1 MLACINYLYI
11 HDLTGS
17 NIQDIFVHDY
27 LLYTRVRVMKKWL
40 RELLDEFLPS
50 VESLRDTPSDRAAA
64 QRWADWM
71 KGKWVERGL
80 VELKQQ
86 KVPMNDTRNA
96 IKALDPSHVAL
107 EYMNFTPEEWTIVNE
122 PLEQRVADRNENIQ
136 LIDDPQAIVDKATEL
151 LDSREWS
158 EVAAGLAVL
167 TGRRSSE
174 LLHTANFTYKTA
186 FSVIFTG
193 ALKRRGE
200 PVTLRFEIP
209 TLASADKVIAALS
222 KVRAYVDTEG
232 MDNRQVNDKY
242 GPGVVKACDRHFCE
256 LVPHREGR
264 DNLYTHLFRCIYARI
279 ATHFYAPPTLSD
291 IEYMAT
297 IMGHFQILDAKN
309 PTLKRSLVSSRHY
322 NDYRIGDGRG
332 NIDGRQ
338 GIKLGLPG
346 VEVIE
351 VFRKQQN
358 MSDRPEVN
366 SVFSIPCTPVLQPAS
381 PTLTV
386 ENMATKKEF
395 LDRSRSPNQIDGE
408 DEINTELLPG
418 TQPEQSTS
426 SSSDGVAD
434 RVESDR
440 FVEIAASLLLG
451 TKASEILAGL
461 MAVTGRNA
469 AELVKSGIFHHTGE
483 EHFLRF
489 SKQLATQQEDLI
501 TLVSASSVLKAIDTL
516 RNHPFVCSEQLNY
529 ASPKDIESKMRLH
542 TERTIKRAWKGVI
555 KPLNYQ
561 GLMAAYSQR
570 SERRQ
575 IADLSI
581 PDVSG
586 TSEPSV
592 GSSHPMRAGR
602 EKSSSIRCFTSDK
615 ERILALGNQLGC
627 SDRSQ
632 TIRTLVDLGEWAKAL
647 AQSLGV
653 EPQPMALEAKLQS
666 LLGEK
671 PCELRRVDRS
681 VSPNA
686 PATPVH
692 EGATPE
698 LVEPATV
705 GLAGL
710 SQYQTCTP
718 EVEPTALRESV
729 VADNRSSGAT
739 GAGVVAEPSVPEKP
753 APESVPG
760 GVELDRAWEKID
772 RLVEA
777 VTVLAT
783 ALSHSVQPTV
793 QTGQLNQVVQP
804 RIPKVKKQSK
814 DAVTIHEAAVDG
826 NPGDSGRFSG
836 SQPPERT
843 GESADQKAYRALLA
857 IMEFNQAPGRIH
869 DQKWAINQTSL
880 QQLTGCHR
888 DVIKRVLAQ
897 HQAEI
902 DRHNHQHGLGK
913 SHNISKGRAGLKI
926 NEQIHW

>member
-1 MLACINYLYI
+1 
-11 HDLTGS
+11 
-17 NIQDIFVHDY
+17 
-27 LLYTRVRVMKKWL
+27 MKKWL

-50 VESLRDTPSDRAAA
+50 VESLGDTPSDRAAA

-96 IKALDPSHVAL
+96 IKAIDPSHVAL
-107 EYMNFTPEEWTIVNE
+107 EYMNFTPEEWTLVNA

-136 LIDDPQAIVDKATEL
+136 LIDDPQAIVDKASEL
-151 LDSREWS
+151 LDSREWN

-174 LLHTANFTYKTA
+174 LLHTADFTYKTA

-209 TLASADKVIAALS
+209 TLVSADKVIAALN
-222 KVRAYVDTEG
+222 KVRAWVDTEG

-242 GPGVVKACDRHFCE
+242 GPAVVKACDRYFSD
-256 LVPHREGR
+256 LVPHRAGR

-279 ATHFYAPPTLSD
+279 ATHFYAPPCVSD

-322 NDYRIGDGRG
+322 NDYRIGDGKG

-351 VFRKQQN
+351 VFKNQPN

-366 SVFSIPCTPVLQPAS
+366 SVSSIPCTPVSQPAS

-386 ENMATKKEF
+386 KNMATNKEF

-418 TQPEQSTS
+418 MQQEQEQSTS
-426 SSSDGVAD
+426 SGSEGVAD
-434 RVESDR
+434 RLEGDR

-469 AELVKSGIFHHTGE
+469 AELVKSGIFHRTGHE
-483 EHFLRF
+483 YVLRF

-501 TLVSASSVLKAIDTL
+501 TLCSASSVLKAIDTL

-555 KPLNYQ
+555 KPLNDR

-570 SERRQ
+570 AERRQ

-581 PDVSG
+581 FDVSG

-592 GSSHPMRAGR
+592 GSSDPMRAGR

-615 ERILALGNQLGC
+615 ERILALGDQLGC
-627 SDRSQ
+627 CDRSQ
-632 TIRTLVDLGEWAKAL
+632 TIRTLVDLGEWAASL

-653 EPQPMALEAKLQS
+653 EPQPTVLEAKLQS
-666 LLGEK
+666 LLASK
-671 PCELRRVDRS
+671 LCESTTVDRF

-686 PATPVH
+686 PVTPVH

-718 EVEPTALRESV
+718 EVQPTAPRESV
-729 VADNRSSGAT
+729 VANHRERGAT
-739 GAGVVAEPSVPEKP
+739 GAGVVEEPPCQEPP
-753 APESVPG
+753 AQESVPG
-760 GVELDRAWEKID
+760 GVDSYRAWEKID

-777 VTVLAT
+777 VTVLAS
-783 ALSHSVQPTV
+783 ALSHSVQPPV

-814 DAVTIHEAAVDG
+814 DVVTIHEAAVDG
-826 NPGDSGRFSG
+826 NPGDSDRQLG

-857 IMEFNQAPGRIH
+857 IMEFNQVSERSH

-888 DVIKRVLAQ
+888 DVIKRVLQQ
-897 HQAEI
+897 HESEI
-902 DRHNHQHGLGK
+902 DQHNHQHGLGK

-926 NEQIHW
+926 NEQIQW